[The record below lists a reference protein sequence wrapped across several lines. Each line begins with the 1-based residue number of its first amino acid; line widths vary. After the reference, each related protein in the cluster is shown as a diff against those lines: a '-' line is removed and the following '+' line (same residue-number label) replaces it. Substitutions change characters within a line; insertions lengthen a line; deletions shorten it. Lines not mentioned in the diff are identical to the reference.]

1 MQDLNDLFYFVQVV
15 DHGGFA
21 AAGRALGVQKSKL
34 SRRLLLLEERLGVRL
49 LNRSSRR
56 FSITEIGREYYDRCA
71 AMLVEAEAAD
81 QVVAQVRAEPR
92 GIIRLSCP
100 TALLSFQFGAL
111 LARFMKEKPAVEV
124 HLEGTNRRVD
134 VVAEGV
140 DIAIRVRFPPLAPSD
155 LVMRQLDHSTQ
166 CLVASP
172 ALVAQAL
179 LSPADLVGLPSLDL
193 GPPHREHVWQLR
205 HEDGRT
211 AAVRHA
217 PRLVTD
223 DMPAL
228 RDAAYAGVGVVQL
241 PMMMIWEDLAAG
253 RLVDVLPG
261 WHPPAGIVHA
271 TFASRRGLL
280 PSVRALLDFLV
291 RECAAQR
298 IQADRSLGRGD
309 LAIGEASQQS

>member
-21 AAGRALGVQKSKL
+21 AAGRALGIQKSKL
-34 SRRLLLLEERLGVRL
+34 SRRILLLEERLGVRL

-56 FSITEIGREYYDRCA
+56 FSVTEIGREYYDRCA
-71 AMLVEAEAAD
+71 AVMVEAEAAE

-92 GIIRLSCP
+92 GVIRVSCP

-111 LARFMKEKPAVEV
+111 VARFMAENPAVEV
-124 HLEGTNRRVD
+124 HLEGSNRRVD
-134 VVAEGV
+134 VVAEGF
-140 DIAIRVRFPPLAPSD
+140 DIAIRVRFPPLAASD
-155 LVMRQLDHSTQ
+155 LVMRQLDQSTQ

-172 ALVAQAL
+172 TLVSQAL
-179 LSPADLVGLPSLDL
+179 PSPADLAGLPSLDL
-193 GPPHREHVWQLR
+193 GPAHREHIWQLR
-205 HEDGRT
+205 HDDGRT

-228 RDAAYAGVGVVQL
+228 RDAAYAGIGVVQL

-253 RLVDVLPG
+253 RLVEVLQD
-261 WHPPAGIVHA
+261 WRPPAGIIHA
-271 TFASRRGLL
+271 AFASRRGLL

-298 IQADRSLGRGD
+298 MRADRSLGRSD
-309 LAIGEASQQS
+309 LATSTEVAP